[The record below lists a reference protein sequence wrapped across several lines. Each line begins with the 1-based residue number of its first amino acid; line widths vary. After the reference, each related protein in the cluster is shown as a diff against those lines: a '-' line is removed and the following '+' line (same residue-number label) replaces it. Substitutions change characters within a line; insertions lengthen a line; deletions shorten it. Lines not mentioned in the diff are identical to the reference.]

1 LTRLRSYSSVAT
13 PLVLAVLVVLLA
25 MVIAACGTT
34 KTDAPE
40 KATKA
45 EPYKFEEEGDIP
57 PLEEADVVTE
67 ADVEEI
73 PVDQDEIVGENVV
86 PPKDTTKVAGG
97 GPAGVAGKDGGV
109 AIPVYRVQI
118 LATTSEQSAQDAKKR
133 VEKRLNF
140 AAYISFEDGMYK
152 VRVGDAATR
161 EEANKIRERCR
172 AGGYSDAWIVT
183 DLLKSE

>member
-1 LTRLRSYSSVAT
+1 ML
-13 PLVLAVLVVLLA
+13 LVLAVLVCVLAIGLT
-25 MVIAACGTT
+25 ACGPT

-57 PLEEADVVTE
+57 PLDEADVVTE

-86 PPKDTTKVAGG
+86 PPKDTTKVAGE
-97 GPAGVAGKDGGV
+97 GPAGVAGRDGGF

-133 VEKRLNF
+133 VERRLNL

-161 EEANKIRERCR
+161 AEANKIRERCR
-172 AGGYSDAWIVT
+172 GGGYTDAWIVT
-183 DLLKSE
+183 DVLKGE